1 MWQDAVEEVAAMT
14 LPEDRRHLQ
23 PHVEKLS
30 AVGAVPRKR
39 RVFQSWGRR
48 CLKLDD
54 EAELDAIFA
63 LCQETFERREGRRM
77 DAVTTRLLR
86 VLRDVKAVHRLDC
99 ETSGVLVLALTVEA
113 ARGLSEQFRDKGVE
127 KEYVAQVTGGRFKEE
142 SGEVRDPNPLYVE
155 IGLGHV
161 RLTAYRAPSHSMVF
175 ISLMCLG

>member
-1 MWQDAVEEVAAMT
+1 MT
-14 LPEDRRHLQ
+14 LPEDRKHLQ

-54 EAELDAIFA
+54 EGELDAIFA